1 MYVNVL
7 YEFMKIM
14 ISVTVICL
22 FQYKC
27 MCIRISYKICFPLS
41 VKLSTSF

>member
-7 YEFMKIM
+7 YECMKIM

-22 FQYKC
+22 LLFGINAC
-27 MCIRISYKICFPLS
+27 VP
-41 VKLSTSF
+41 V